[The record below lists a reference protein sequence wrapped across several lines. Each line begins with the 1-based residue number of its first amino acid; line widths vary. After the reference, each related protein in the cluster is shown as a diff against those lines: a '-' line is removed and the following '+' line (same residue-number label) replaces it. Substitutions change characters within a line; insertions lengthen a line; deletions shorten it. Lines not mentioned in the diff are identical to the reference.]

1 MVQPTDGNPPKV
13 ELSVEEVLRG
23 EDRGPTVQ
31 HGGLAGTS
39 RVLRHLEAVQ
49 NRISCQML
57 SKTLPKKE

>member
-1 MVQPTDGNPPKV
+1 MVQSTDGNPLRV
-13 ELSVEEVLRG
+13 GLRVEEVLRG

-57 SKTLPKKE
+57 SRTLPKKE